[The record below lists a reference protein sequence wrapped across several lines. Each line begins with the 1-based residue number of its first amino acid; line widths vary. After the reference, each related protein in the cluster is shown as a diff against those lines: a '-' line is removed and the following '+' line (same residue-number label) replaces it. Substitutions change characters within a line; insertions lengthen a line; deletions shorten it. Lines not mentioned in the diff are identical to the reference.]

1 MIFKK
6 IRVLKWQILS
16 LIYKKDHYR
25 YKIYM
30 YNHQN
35 KNFILKKYSH
45 LINKKFSSFGM
56 KKYPRREEIGGIIV
70 FLNTCIFPGL
80 KHIT

>member
-56 KKYPRREEIGGIIV
+56 
-70 FLNTCIFPGL
+70 
-80 KHIT
+80 